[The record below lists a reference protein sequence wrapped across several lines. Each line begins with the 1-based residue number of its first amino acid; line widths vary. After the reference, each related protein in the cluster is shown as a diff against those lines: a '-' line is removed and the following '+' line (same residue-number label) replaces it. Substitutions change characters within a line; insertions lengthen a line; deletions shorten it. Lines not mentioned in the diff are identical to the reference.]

1 MYAYRE
7 KIFFFLLY
15 LQSEKVMAK
24 QMEFLCNQAAL
35 ERRLSTGCYRQ
46 NSEEHSPNGMSL
58 DSADGQGTVA
68 PRHGVAASGC
78 VWRGATFVRGVTYL
92 VREAER

>member
-1 MYAYRE
+1 
-7 KIFFFLLY
+7 
-15 LQSEKVMAK
+15 MAK

-58 DSADGQGTVA
+58 DNADGQGMVA
-68 PRHGVAASGC
+68 PRHGVAASKDIGC
-78 VWRGATFVRGVTYL
+78 YAISVSGGVYL
-92 VREAER
+92 VQNPEH

>member
-1 MYAYRE
+1 M
-7 KIFFFLLY
+7 LY

-24 QMEFLCNQAAL
+24 QMEFLCNQTGL

-58 DSADGQGTVA
+58 DNVDGQGTVA
-68 PRHGVAASGC
+68 SRHSVAVSKC
-78 VWRGATFVRGVTYL
+78 I
-92 VREAER
+92 

>member
-1 MYAYRE
+1 MYLER
-7 KIFFFLLY
+7 FFFLLY

-58 DSADGQGTVA
+58 DNADGQGMVA
-68 PRHGVAASGC
+68 PRHGVAASKYSQYD
-78 VWRGATFVRGVTYL
+78 ATFVSGVIDL
-92 VREAER
+92 V

>member
-1 MYAYRE
+1 MYVYRE
-7 KIFFFLLY
+7 NSFLLY

-58 DSADGQGTVA
+58 DNADGQGMVA
-68 PRHGVAASGC
+68 SRHGVPASK
-78 VWRGATFVRGVTYL
+78 YI
-92 VREAER
+92 